1 MYTYSAMYIVT
12 QWYTYVVYLKSD
24 GLEARQTTVLCVP
37 PITPME
43 TFITL
48 EYVVQ
53 ITE

>member
-1 MYTYSAMYIVT
+1 MYTAT

-37 PITPME
+37 PITLMK